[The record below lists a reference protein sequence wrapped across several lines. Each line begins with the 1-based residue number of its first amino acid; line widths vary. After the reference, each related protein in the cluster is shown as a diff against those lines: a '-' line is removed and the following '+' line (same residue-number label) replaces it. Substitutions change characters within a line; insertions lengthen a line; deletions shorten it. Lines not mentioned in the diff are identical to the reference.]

1 MDREDRTVKYDS
13 VFFTDIQ
20 EVSEMAYRCI
30 NAVCPGGKLLSFNR
44 ELQLQNVVKA
54 KNLQQHHEWQFC
66 PSNAFDV
73 STVAKF

>member
-30 NAVCPGGKLLSFNR
+30 NVVCSGGKLSSFNT
-44 ELQLQNVVKA
+44 EN
-54 KNLQQHHEWQFC
+54 
-66 PSNAFDV
+66 
-73 STVAKF
+73 